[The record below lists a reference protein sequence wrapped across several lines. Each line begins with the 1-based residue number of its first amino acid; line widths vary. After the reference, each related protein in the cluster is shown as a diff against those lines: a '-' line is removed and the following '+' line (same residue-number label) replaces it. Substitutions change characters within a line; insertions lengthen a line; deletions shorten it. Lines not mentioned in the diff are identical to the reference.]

1 MQTLV
6 IVFHVVACL
15 ALIFIVLLQRGRGA
29 EMGAAFG
36 GSSQTLF
43 GSTGGTTFLGKLTTL
58 AAVGFMLTCLTLA
71 YLSGRPDTASV
82 MEQVPVKEQPLVP
95 EAKPVQPAIPAT
107 PVAPLED
114 STAVKTPQAADE
126 AAPAE
131 TAVPAPP
138 SSGEPA
144 KETAGGGQ
152 SQ

>member
-29 EMGAAFG
+29 EMGASFG

-58 AAVGFMLTCLTLA
+58 AAVGFMLTCLSLA

-82 MEQVPVKEQPLVP
+82 MEQVPVKEQLPVP
-95 EAKPVQPAIPAT
+95 EAKPIQPAIPAI
-107 PVAPLED
+107 PVAPLEG
-114 STAVKTPQAADE
+114 STAEKAPQAADE
-126 AAPAE
+126 AASAENRVPEPA
-131 TAVPAPP
+131 

-144 KETAGGGQ
+144 KKTAGGGQ